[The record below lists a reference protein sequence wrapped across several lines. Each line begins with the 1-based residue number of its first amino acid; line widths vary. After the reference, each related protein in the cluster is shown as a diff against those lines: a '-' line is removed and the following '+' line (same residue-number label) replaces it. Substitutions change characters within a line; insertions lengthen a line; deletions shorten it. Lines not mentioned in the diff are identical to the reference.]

1 MSVPQPPTPRS
12 PNATADFTP
21 NSAAATGEFNPEKT
35 AALNMDATMVG
46 DNTGNAASPSAA
58 KTSSARGAETTAPQ
72 STAAATSSQSSSG
85 DKKVTQLGDFR
96 LIKKLGQGGMGEVYL
111 AHQVSLD
118 RQVALKVMNK
128 QFSKQEN
135 FVKRFK
141 REAQTMA
148 KLNHPNI
155 VQGYAVGEQN
165 GLLFLAMELVKGHEQ
180 GRSLQDWMD
189 HQKKLDVGDALHVIL
204 VISDALK
211 YANEMS
217 LIHRDIKP
225 DNMLITEKGA
235 VKLSDMGLAK
245 ATDEDMSMTQSGTGL
260 GTPYYMPPE
269 QANDAK
275 HVDHRSDIYALG
287 CTFYY
292 FLTGELPFKGTSAM
306 ELIMAKNKGTFTRAR
321 SLNKEI
327 PERLDL
333 ILDKMI
339 AKDPKARYQTYE
351 ELIRD
356 LQSIGRTN
364 ITLSFIAATGAITA
378 APPASVLGSSMGAST
393 AVAGGRSTVNVPAP
407 AGKSPVAT
415 PTAAQNSDTAQWMV
429 IQTQP
434 NGPPKK
440 AKFTTAQI
448 RQLLKS
454 GALDAK
460 TKGCP
465 AGSTDYRGLAT
476 YPQFEHIMKVKSV
489 QTKASQTT
497 EKMDDLYK
505 QIDRAQRWRPWV
517 KWFQG
522 LFDGV
527 KGLISLIIYLG
538 VLVGIGVALYIFWPV
553 IMKKI
558 REAGVP
564 VPAASAP
571 AQPGAQQPGAQPA
584 GQPAVNQQQGVP
596 QQGVPQPG
604 VPQQ

>member
-1 MSVPQPPTPRS
+1 MSTPQPKQPTAQNLDATLVQDSATPQS
-12 PNATADFTP
+12 PGNATE
-21 NSAAATGEFNPEKT
+21 EFAPHKT
-35 AALNMDATMVG
+35 AAPNMDAT
-46 DNTGNAASPSAA
+46 AI
-58 KTSSARGAETTAPQ
+58 GAGGTTAKGGANP
-72 STAAATSSQSSSG
+72 AAAQKPAAQPASAE
-85 DKKVTQLGDFR
+85 KKATQLGDFK
-96 LIKKLGQGGMGEVYL
+96 LIKKLGQGGMGEVFL

-155 VQGYAVGEQN
+155 VQGYAVGEEQ
-165 GLLFLAMELVKGHEQ
+165 GLLYLAMELVKGHEK
-180 GRSLQDWMD
+180 GRSLQDWMNN
-189 HQKKLDVGDALHVIL
+189 QQKLDVGDALHVTLI
-204 VISDALK
+204 IADALK

-225 DNMLITEKGA
+225 DNMLITEKGV

-269 QANDAK
+269 QASDAK

-306 ELIMAKNKGTFTRAR
+306 ELIMAKTKGTFTRAR
-321 SLNKEI
+321 SLNKDI
-327 PERLDL
+327 PDKLDL
-333 ILDKMI
+333 IIDKMI
-339 AKDPKARYQTYE
+339 AKDPKSRYQTYE

-356 LQSIGRTN
+356 LQSIGRANTVL
-364 ITLSFIAATGAITA
+364 TFIASTGVATA
-378 APPASVLGSSMGAST
+378 APSAAVLAGSSVGGAASAPRPAT
-393 AVAGGRSTVNVPAP
+393 SAP
-407 AGKSPVAT
+407 AAGTKSPVASA
-415 PTAAQNSDTAQWMV
+415 TAAQKQDEAVWHV

-440 AKFTTAQI
+440 AKFTTHQI

-460 TKGCP
+460 AKGCP
-465 AGSTDYRGLAT
+465 ATSSDYRPLAS
-476 YPQFEHIMKVKSV
+476 YPEFEQILKAKVV
-489 QTKASQTT
+489 QASASKKTQ
-497 EKMDDLYK
+497 EFDKLYK

-522 LFDGV
+522 FFDGV
-527 KGLISLIIYLG
+527 KGLISLVIYLA
-538 VLVGIGVALYIFWPV
+538 VLIGIGVGLFIYWPV
-553 IMKKI
+553 IWGAVQSRMN
-558 REAGVP
+558 G
-564 VPAASAP
+564 PAAPAAVAP
-571 AQPGAQQPGAQPA
+571 AQPAT
-584 GQPAVNQQQGVP
+584 P
-596 QQGVPQPG
+596 QTP
-604 VPQQ
+604 

>member
-1 MSVPQPPTPRS
+1 MSSPEPKPTSPQ
-12 PNATADFTP
+12 NLDATLVTDSTKGPVADPGGTAVFTP
-21 NSAAATGEFNPEKT
+21 NKT
-35 AALNMDATMVG
+35 AAPNLDATLVG
-46 DNTGNAASPSAA
+46 APA
-58 KTSSARGAETTAPQ
+58 TTAPAPSARPAQ
-72 STAAATSSQSSSG
+72 DATPAARPAEPPASG
-85 DKKVTQLGDFR
+85 ADKKVTQLGDFR
-96 LIKKLGQGGMGEVYL
+96 LIKKLGQGGMGEVFL

-148 KLNHPNI
+148 KLNHPHI

-165 GLLFLAMELVKGHEQ
+165 GLLYLAMELVKGHEG

-189 HQKKLDVGDALHVIL
+189 RQKKLDVGDALHVTL
-204 VISDALK
+204 VIADALK

-225 DNMLITEKGA
+225 DNMLITEKGM

-260 GTPYYMPPE
+260 GTPYYMSPE
-269 QANDAK
+269 QASDAK

-292 FLTGELPFKGTSAM
+292 FLTGELPFKGASAM
-306 ELIMAKNKGTFTRAR
+306 ELILAKTKGTFARAK

-333 ILDKMI
+333 IIDKMI

-356 LQSIGRTN
+356 LQSLGRANTA
-364 ITLSFIAATGAITA
+364 LSFIASTGTVTA
-378 APPASVLGSSMGAST
+378 APPSTVLAGSMVGGAAT
-393 AVAGGRSTVNVPAP
+393 APGRSAPAP
-407 AGKSPVAT
+407 SSPRNPVASAA
-415 PTAAQNSDTAQWMV
+415 AAQNQDLAQWVV

-448 RQLLKS
+448 RQLLKT
-454 GALDAK
+454 GALDIKA
-460 TKGCP
+460 KGCP
-465 AGSTDYRGLAT
+465 ANSTDYRPLAS
-476 YPQFEHIMKVKSV
+476 YPEFEQV
-489 QTKASQTT
+489 TKAKIVQARAAQTT
-497 EKMDDLYK
+497 ERMDDLYK
-505 QIDRAQRWRPWV
+505 QIDRQQRWRPWV
-517 KWFQG
+517 KWFKG
-522 LFDGV
+522 FFDGV
-527 KGLISLIIYLG
+527 KGLISLVIYLA
-538 VLVGIGVALYIFWPV
+538 VLAGIGIGLWMYGPV
-553 IMKKI
+553 LLQMIK
-558 REAGVP
+558 AGGTP
-564 VPAASAP
+564 PANNTAP
-571 AQPGAQQPGAQPA
+571 AQPGTPA
-584 GQPAVNQQQGVP
+584 P
-596 QQGVPQPG
+596 
-604 VPQQ
+604 

>member
-1 MSVPQPPTPRS
+1 MSASQSKPPSPPGLDATHVTGARKAPPANLGATEEFAPNKTAS
-12 PNATADFTP
+12 PNLDATLVSGDSGTSPAPAVPTIAQTAD
-21 NSAAATGEFNPEKT
+21 
-35 AALNMDATMVG
+35 
-46 DNTGNAASPSAA
+46 
-58 KTSSARGAETTAPQ
+58 
-72 STAAATSSQSSSG
+72 STATKSASSSG
-85 DKKVTQLGDFR
+85 PEKAEKSDKKVTQLGDFK

-155 VQGYAVGEQN
+155 VQGYAVGEDR
-165 GLLFLAMELVKGHEQ
+165 GLLFLAMELVKGHER

-189 HQKKLDVGDALHVIL
+189 QQQKLDVGDALHVVL
-204 VISDALK
+204 VIADALK

-225 DNMLITEKGA
+225 DNMLITEKGV

-269 QANDAK
+269 QASDAK

-292 FLTGELPFKGTSAM
+292 FLTGDLPFKGNSAM
-306 ELIMAKNKGTFTRAR
+306 ELIVAKTKGNFTRAR
-321 SLNKEI
+321 SLNKDI

-333 ILDKMI
+333 VLDKMI
-339 AKDPKARYQTYE
+339 AKDPKSRYQTYE

-356 LQSIGRTN
+356 LQSLGRAN
-364 ITLSFIAATGAITA
+364 PALSFIATTGAATA
-378 APPASVLGSSMGAST
+378 APSAAVLAGTSVSAATAAPARTMVNTPAASAAKT
-393 AVAGGRSTVNVPAP
+393 AVSS
-407 AGKSPVAT
+407 SPGAIGE
-415 PTAAQNSDTAQWMV
+415 DTQWIV
-429 IQTQP
+429 IQSQP
-434 NGPPKK
+434 GGPPKK

-448 RQLLKS
+448 RQLLKN

-460 TKGCP
+460 MKAAP
-465 AGSTDYRGLAT
+465 LNSNDYRALGT
-476 YPQFEHIMKVKSV
+476 YTQFEQVMKAKIV
-489 QTKASQTT
+489 QSKAAQTS
-497 EKMDDLYK
+497 EKMGDLYK
-505 QIDRAQRWRPWV
+505 QIDRQQRWRPWV

-522 LFDGV
+522 FFDGV
-527 KGLISLIIYLG
+527 KGLISLVLYLG
-538 VLVGIGVALYIFWPV
+538 VLIGIGVGIWFYWPTV
-553 IMKKI
+553 MNMIQQ
-558 REAGVP
+558 RTGQAPAGQT
-564 VPAASAP
+564 AP
-571 AQPGAQQPGAQPA
+571 AQPGASAPT
-584 GQPAVNQQQGVP
+584 NK
-596 QQGVPQPG
+596 
-604 VPQQ
+604 